1 MHHTGRLWEEAD
13 GAVSASP
20 GSVVIDDA
28 RVTIRMSDVQVGRW
42 AVRTVGF
49 ESIGFGRFVVS
60 VPGGRIVFE
69 PVDPQGFDSEARA
82 VSLSNDLADAA
93 TPAGLAVR
101 LAPQQAVPAHAQ
113 DVEPRNPGLAA
124 ILSVLWAGLGQFYN
138 GNMPLAVS
146 FALIQVVNLFLF
158 SIGVGY
164 VGFAV
169 VTVSSV
175 VQAFREADRP
185 HRTRSP
191 VRLIS

>member
-13 GAVSASP
+13 GEITASP
-20 GSVVIDDA
+20 GSVVIDDG
-28 RVTIRMSDVQVGRW
+28 RVTIRMADVQVGRW

-49 ESIGFGRFVVS
+49 ESIGFGRFGVS
-60 VPGGRIVFE
+60 VPGGRLVFE
-69 PVDPQGFDSEARA
+69 PVDPRGFGSEARA
-82 VSLSNDLADAA
+82 VTLSNDLAEAA

-101 LAPQQAVPAHAQ
+101 LAPQQVVPAHGR
-113 DVEPRNPGLAA
+113 DVDPRNPGLAA
-124 ILSVLWAGLGQFYN
+124 VLSVLWAGLGQFYN
-138 GNMPLAVS
+138 GNLPLAIP

-169 VTVSSV
+169 VAVSSV

-191 VRLIS
+191 LRLIS